1 MTLPH
6 FADIV
11 ALPVL
16 DNLDLLGPPVAAGVR
31 EWASLEPRVAE
42 SVGVIAIDPSLSD
55 TEALVAHYGLPV
67 SSAVNCVVVAG
78 KREGVE
84 RVAAVC
90 VRADTRADIN
100 TVVRGLLSVRKA
112 SFMSMDRAV
121 EESGMEYGAITPVGV
136 PPSWRILLDGGALGR
151 GPAMIGAG
159 SRAAKLVMPGE
170 LLATMP
176 CVEVVEGLAR

>member
-1 MTLPH
+1 MTAPR
-6 FADIV
+6 FADIET
-11 ALPVL
+11 LPVL
-16 DNLDLLGPPVAAGVR
+16 DHLDLLGPPVAVGVR
-31 EWASLEPRVAE
+31 AWAAAEPRVAD
-42 SVGVIAIDPSLSD
+42 SVGIIAIDPALSD
-55 TEALVAHYGLPV
+55 TDALVAHFGLPV
-67 SSAVNCVVVAG
+67 SSAVNCVIVAG
-78 KREGVE
+78 KREGAE

-100 TVVRGLLSVRKA
+100 SVVRGLLGVRKA
-112 SFMSMDRAV
+112 SFMPMDRAV

-136 PPSWRILLDGGALGR
+136 PASWRVLVDAGALDR

-176 CVEVVEGLAR
+176 TVELVEGLAR